1 MPAEITMPQL
11 SDTMT
16 EGTVVKWLKKEGD
29 KVRAG
34 EVIAEVET
42 DKANMEMEAFE
53 AGTIA
58 VIAVPEGG
66 KAAVGAA
73 IAILATGSENVGDVK
88 KQGASAAAP
97 AAVAPAAQAVAEP
110 VASNQQAAAKAT
122 QAAGSP
128 GQDRVPP
135 PAKSSGAVA
144 THEAASRSEI
154 HEPDGVGHGAT
165 REPATAV
172 PPLPHANG
180 NGNGHRV
187 VASPLA
193 RRIAA
198 DKGIDLKAVQGS
210 GPNGRIVQADV
221 LSFQPAGAKAVEE
234 KAGSTGKPAAKSE
247 AVPAAA
253 PARVGTGE
261 KQVLP
266 LSKMRQTIA
275 ARLQQS
281 KQQIPH
287 FYETVDVDVEALSEL
302 RERVNKQLEKEKV
315 RLSIGDFIAKAV
327 ATALV
332 QHPAVNAHYD
342 AKNNQI
348 IRYGDVHLGMAVAL
362 PDGLIVPVLRNI
374 NQMGLKEIR
383 QRSAELVD
391 KARSQKLKGDE
402 MSGGT
407 FTVSNLGTFGVKEFA
422 AIVNPPEVGIL
433 AVAAAEPRA
442 VVRNGQ
448 IVARTIM
455 SITLSA
461 DHRAVD
467 GAVAAEF
474 LRTLKNLLEEPG
486 LMLV

>member
-53 AGTIA
+53 AGTLA

-73 IAILATGSENVGDVK
+73 IAILATGSEKVEDVK
-88 KQGASAAAP
+88 KTGGATVNTP
-97 AAVAPAAQAVAEP
+97 ASNAVATPN
-110 VASNQQAAAKAT
+110 ASNQQAAPKAAV
-122 QAAGSP
+122 AAASA
-128 GQDRVPP
+128 GQDRVPQ
-135 PAKSSGAVA
+135 PAESSGAVA

-165 REPATAV
+165 RGPAQAV
-172 PPLPHANG
+172 PPLPHGGNG
-180 NGNGHRV
+180 NGNGSRV
-187 VASPLA
+187 FASPLA

-198 DKGIDLKAVQGS
+198 DKGVDLSEIKGT
-210 GPNGRIVQADV
+210 GPNGRVVQADV
-221 LSFQPAGAKAVEE
+221 INYQPAAKQAASTDE
-234 KAGSTGKPAAKSE
+234 KASGKPATKSE
-247 AVPAAA
+247 PVA

-261 KQVLP
+261 KQVIP
-266 LSKMRQTIA
+266 LTKMRQTIA

-302 RERVNKQLEKEKV
+302 RERVNKQLEKEKI

-342 AKNNQI
+342 SKNNQI

-433 AVAAAEPRA
+433 AIAAAEPRA